1 MATTVM
7 QAPRGVTEA
16 TIEGHSY
23 KVPKDGK
30 IKVVSE
36 AHIEVLR
43 LHGFTDS
50 ADELSPEE
58 LDALIEGME
67 DKDDLV
73 TFIEERGG
81 EADNSMGFKKLKR
94 LAREAVAAASE
105 ED

>member
-7 QAPRGVTEA
+7 QAPKGVTEA
-16 TIEGHSY
+16 VIEGHTY

-30 IKVVSE
+30 IKVVADS
-36 AHIEVLR
+36 HIETLR

-50 ADELSPEE
+50 VADLSPEE
-58 LDALIEGME
+58 LDDLIENME
-67 DKDDLV
+67 DKDELV

-81 EADNSMGFKKLKR
+81 EADTSMGFKKLKR
-94 LAREAVAAASE
+94 LAREAVAASQ